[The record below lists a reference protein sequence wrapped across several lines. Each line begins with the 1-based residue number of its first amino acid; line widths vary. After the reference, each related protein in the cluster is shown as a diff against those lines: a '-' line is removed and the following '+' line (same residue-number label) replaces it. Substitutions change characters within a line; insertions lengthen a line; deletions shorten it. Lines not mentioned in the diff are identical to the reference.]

1 MNYYVA
7 TFVATFV
14 VIFIWSRNRTLSA
27 SQYFV
32 ITVNRD
38 NFSKSYIKK
47 GFIAKY
53 VRKIILA
60 NKKVLAYCA
69 QKN

>member
-1 MNYYVA
+1 MNYY
-7 TFVATFV
+7 VATFV

-38 NFSKSYIKK
+38 NFSKLYIKK

-60 NKKVLAYCA
+60 NEKVLAYCA